1 MKADHEHAYKG
12 GQARHPDQHPGPV
25 WKRLHRHWWTWI
37 AVLLML
43 AAMVVYVL
51 SDNEMLRPRG
61 KVQQP
66 IPAADGP

>member
-1 MKADHEHAYKG
+1 MKADHEHAHKG
-12 GQARHPDQHPGPV
+12 DHAHHPGPV
-25 WKRLHRHWWTWI
+25 WKRLHHHWWMWI

-43 AAMVVYVL
+43 AAMAVYVL
-51 SDNEMLRPRG
+51 SDNEMFRPGG